1 MTSIDVSAR
10 PRTSPPRH
18 NKAAKKETR
27 TGGIAI
33 DRFFTRPGVDVYD
46 TCEWELRNA
55 AISSESGGIVFE
67 QKDIEMPKFWS
78 QMATNVVVSKYFRG
92 HLNTPGR
99 ETSVRQLIGRV
110 VRTITQWGREGGYFA
125 SEADGDTFRDELTHI
140 LLYQMASFNS
150 PVWFNVGIEER
161 PQCSACFINSVND
174 TMDSILGLAKTE
186 GMLFKYGSGT
196 GSNLSSIRSSR
207 ELLAGGGTA
216 SGPVSFMK
224 GYDSFAGV
232 IKSGGKTRRAAK
244 MVILN
249 VDHPDILDFI
259 ESKEKEERKAWALI
273 EAGYDGAFNAPG
285 GAYDSVQFQNA
296 NHSVRVTDEFMR
308 AYEKD
313 ADWSTHAVTDP
324 SHVME
329 TYKARHM
336 MRRMAESAWVCGDP
350 GMQFDSTVNDWH
362 PCPNTARINA
372 SNPCS
377 EYMFLDDSACNLASL
392 NLMKFYSEST
402 GFDVEAYRR
411 ALRIVITAQEI
422 VVDFAS
428 YPTPAIEQNS
438 HAFRPLGIGYANLG
452 ALLMARGVA
461 YDSEE
466 GRHYAAAITSIL
478 SGESYAQSSRIA
490 EKLGPFA
497 GYKVNEEPFLRV
509 IDKHRRSAYRLDVRS
524 LPADLADAA
533 CKVWDEAYAL
543 GQQNGYRNAQISVLA
558 PTGTIAFMMDCD
570 TTGIEPDIALVKY
583 KKLVGGGMLKI
594 VNNTV
599 PTALKRL
606 GYDAKQA
613 KEIVEYINENDTI
626 EGAPHLLES
635 HLTVFDCAFKATN
648 GTRSIHYMGHL
659 KMMGAVQPF
668 ISGAISKT
676 INMPSAAT
684 VDEIEQAYYEAWKL
698 GLKAVAVYRDGCKRS
713 QPLSTGKDKQV
724 LEQLGIAPTA
734 VRRKLPDER
743 ESITHKFSIGG
754 HEGYI
759 TVGKYE
765 DGSAGEIF
773 ITMAK
778 EGSTISGLMDS
789 FATMTSLSLQHGVP
803 LQLLVDKFTHTRFE
817 PSGFTKN
824 AEIPMAKSI
833 MDYIFKWLAIKFL
846 SRDAQEHAGVILRDD
861 AATASY
867 GAPSVPSSNVTKPS
881 ASDLSFIDKVSSA
894 VAAPVVT
901 SEKVVGFVTASK
913 NADAPNPSRHGT
925 FLYQQDAPS
934 CSDCGEIMV
943 RNGACYKCLNCGST
957 SGCS

>member
-1 MTSIDVSAR
+1 MTSIEIPSSNIR
-10 PRTSPPRH
+10 PRSN
-18 NKAAKKETR
+18 NKPVKKKETK

-33 DRFFTRPGVDVYD
+33 DRFFTKPGVDVYD
-46 TCEWELRNA
+46 TCEWEMRSA
-55 AISSESGGIVFE
+55 AITSESGGIVFE
-67 QKDIEMPKFWS
+67 QKDVEMPKFWS

-92 HLNTPGR
+92 HLGSPDR
-99 ETSVRQLIGRV
+99 ESSVRQLIGRV
-110 VRTITQWGREGGYFA
+110 VRTLTGWGREGGYFA
-125 SEADGDTFRDELTHI
+125 TEADGDTFRDELTHI
-140 LLYQMASFNS
+140 LLYQMAAFNS
-150 PVWFNVGIEER
+150 PVWFNVGIEPH

-174 TMDSILGLAKTE
+174 TMDSILGLARTE

-196 GSNLSSIRSSR
+196 GSNLSSIRSSK

-249 VDHPDILDFI
+249 ADHPDIVDFI
-259 ESKEKEERKAWALI
+259 ESKEKEEKKAWALI
-273 EAGYDGAFNAPG
+273 DAGYDGAFNAPG

-296 NHSVRVTDEFMR
+296 NHSVRVTDDFMH

-313 ADWSTHAVTDP
+313 LDWQTWSVTEP
-324 SHVME
+324 KQVMG
-329 TYKARHM
+329 TYKARQL
-336 MRRMAESAWVCGDP
+336 MRKMAESAHLCGDP
-350 GMQFDSTVNDWH
+350 GMQFDTTVNDWH

-392 NLMKFYSEST
+392 NLMRFYNENT
-402 GFDVEAYRR
+402 GFDVEAYRA

-422 VVDFAS
+422 TVDYAS
-428 YPTPAIEQNS
+428 YPTKAIEKNS

-452 ALLMARGVA
+452 ALLMARGIA
-461 YDSEE
+461 YDSED
-466 GRHYAAAITSIL
+466 GRDYAAAITSIL
-478 SGESYAQSSRIA
+478 SGESYAQSARIA
-490 EKLGPFA
+490 SKIGPFE
-497 GYKVNEEPFLRV
+497 GYAVNREPFLRV
-509 IDKHRRSAYRLDVRS
+509 IDKHRRAAYRINTRP

-533 CKVWDEAYAL
+533 AKVWDEAYAL
-543 GQQNGYRNAQISVLA
+543 GQEHGYRNAQISVLA

-594 VNNTV
+594 VNQTV

-606 GYDAKQA
+606 GYDAKQIN
-613 KEIVEYINENDTI
+613 EIVQYIDENDTI
-626 EGAPHLLES
+626 EGAPHLLDS
-635 HLTVFDCAFKATN
+635 HLTVFDCAFKAKN

-676 INMPSAAT
+676 INMPSSAT
-684 VDEIEQAYYEAWKL
+684 VDEIELAYHEAWKL

-713 QPLSTGKDKQV
+713 QPLSTGKDKEK
-724 LEQLGIAPTA
+724 LTDLGVTPTA

-743 ESITHKFSIGG
+743 ESITHKFSISG

-765 DGSAGEIF
+765 DGTPGEIF

-789 FATMTSLSLQHGVP
+789 FATMTSLALQHGVP
-803 LQLLVDKFTHTRFE
+803 LNFLVDKFTHTRFE

-824 AEIPMAKSI
+824 PEIPMTKSI
-833 MDYIFKWLAIKFL
+833 MDYIFKWLATKFL
-846 SRDAQEHAGVILRDD
+846 DKESQAHAGVIVRED
-861 AATASY
+861 
-867 GAPSVPSSNVTKPS
+867 
-881 ASDLSFIDKVSSA
+881 
-894 VAAPVVT
+894 AAPVAPKPIPNVAPLTKEDATFVT
-901 SEKVVGFVTASK
+901 SLATPSVIAAPKDADGPNTRNTA
-913 NADAPNPSRHGT
+913 T
-925 FLYQQDAPS
+925 FRYQQDAPS
-934 CSDCGEIMV
+934 CSDCGSIMV

>member
-1 MTSIDVSAR
+1 MTSIDMSTPNLRAR
-10 PRTSPPRH
+10 SSSRAPKGRKDT
-18 NKAAKKETR
+18 KL
-27 TGGIAI
+27 GGITV

-46 TCEWELRNA
+46 TCEWETRNA
-55 AISSESGGIVFE
+55 AITSERGDVVFE
-67 QKDIEMPKFWS
+67 QKEVEMPKFWS

-92 HLNTPGR
+92 HIGTPER
-99 ETSVRQLIGRV
+99 ETSARQLIGRV
-110 VRTITQWGREGGYFA
+110 VRTITQWGREGGYFGL
-125 SEADGDTFRDELTHI
+125 EADGDAFRDELTHI
-140 LLYQMASFNS
+140 LLYQIASFNS
-150 PVWFNVGIEER
+150 PVWFNVGVEPR
-161 PQCSACFINSVND
+161 PQCSACFINSVQD
-174 TMDSILGLAKTE
+174 TMDSILGLARTE

-196 GSNLSSIRSSR
+196 GSNLSNIRSSK

-216 SGPVSFMK
+216 SGPVSFMR

-249 VDHPDILDFI
+249 ADHPDILDFI
-259 ESKEKEERKAWALI
+259 ESKEKEEKKAWALI
-273 EAGYDGAFNAPG
+273 EAGFEGAFNAPG

-296 NHSVRVTDEFMR
+296 NHSVRVTDDFMR

-313 ADWSTHAVTDP
+313 SDWHTRAVTDP
-324 SHVME
+324 SRIMS
-329 TYKARHM
+329 TYKARDLMHK
-336 MRRMAESAWVCGDP
+336 MAESAWICGDP
-350 GMQFDSTVNDWH
+350 GMQFDTTVNDWH

-392 NLMKFYSEST
+392 NLMRFYNENT
-402 GFDVEAYRR
+402 GFDVEAYRA
-411 ALRIVITAQEI
+411 ALRVVITAQEI
-422 VVDFAS
+422 VVDYAS
-428 YPTPAIEQNS
+428 YPTASIEKNS

-452 ALLMARGVA
+452 ALLMARGLP
-461 YDSEE
+461 YDSDE
-466 GRHYAAAITSIL
+466 GRDFAAAVTSIL
-478 SGESYAQSSRIA
+478 SGESYAQSARIA
-490 EKLGPFA
+490 EKIGPFA
-497 GYKVNEEPFLRV
+497 GYAVNEEPFLRV
-509 IDKHRRSAYRLDVRS
+509 IDKHRRNAYRINTRP

-533 CKVWDEAYAL
+533 SKVWDEAYSL
-543 GQQNGYRNAQISVLA
+543 GQQHGYRNAQISVLA

-570 TTGIEPDIALVKY
+570 TTGVEPDIALVKY

-606 GYDAKQA
+606 GYDAKQVN
-613 KEIVEYINENDTI
+613 EIVQYIDENDTI
-626 EGAPHLLES
+626 EGAPHLLEQ
-635 HLTVFDCAFKATN
+635 HLPVFDCAFKPAN

-676 INMPSAAT
+676 INMPNSAT
-684 VDEIEQAYYEAWKL
+684 LEEIEQAYYEAWKL

-713 QPLSTGKDKQV
+713 QPLSTAKDKTG
-724 LEQLGIAPTA
+724 LEQLGVAPAA

-765 DGSAGEIF
+765 DGAPGEIF

-789 FATMTSLSLQHGVP
+789 FATMTSLALQHGVP

-824 AEIPMAKSI
+824 PEIPMAKSI
-833 MDYIFKWLAIKFL
+833 MDYIFKWLATKFL
-846 SRDAQEHAGVILRDD
+846 DRESQAHAGVILRDD
-861 AATASY
+861 PPAVPIAQPKPAA
-867 GAPSVPSSNVTKPS
+867 NVTTPA
-881 ASDLSFIDKVSSA
+881 ASDVSFIEKVA
-894 VAAPVVT
+894 VAVNAQQPIGFIAAP
-901 SEKVVGFVTASK
+901 KD
-913 NADAPNPSRHGT
+913 ADGPNTKGGGT
-925 FLYQQDAPS
+925 FRYQQDAPS
-934 CSDCGEIMV
+934 CSDCGSIMV